1 MFSDAFNAI
10 KGALGN
16 TISSAIES
24 ILNATLFRLFYY
36 LEIALCKIVG
46 LLYEMFEVFAGI
58 NKVTYRGE
66 RDYLINI
73 FFYNRSI
80 NNVYWGMALIGIALA
95 FAFTIAAV
103 VRKVFDSSGKAQE
116 SLGQTITHFLRSVF
130 LILGLSAIMVVV
142 LNATNVLMQQVNYMF
157 SNAENLDI
165 PETIV
170 YTDEQYAAMG
180 RALNTIGNYSLVP
193 SYSSRYNLNTC
204 YNEIRQDLLY
214 LQQQGVFR
222 YHYPETDE
230 NGKPVK
236 SWQSVLQSIANASDL
251 RYDIPLDAYNDGVSR
266 AILDAMD
273 TLGKDAS
280 LRPLRE
286 FSRVTPSGTRVP
298 MDRFVFLMGTMRAA
312 KNSRYNENP
321 TLDDAIRGPYY
332 VGEKNIYDLDDVDED
347 FRIGF
352 DTDYI
357 IVYVAC
363 AALIWDL
370 AVIILNCIARI
381 FNMLF
386 LYLIAPPI
394 FAAQPL
400 DNGGKT
406 KQWMTAF
413 IVQALSVFGTVIAMQ
428 LLLIVLPIIA
438 SADLVLFENGM
449 LNIMAKL
456 VMVYGMFEVAKKAT
470 GLLTGILADSAGLQS
485 IQAGDMSSSA
495 SSLVG
500 GAASLATGVAGR
512 AAGLGMTVAGKVG
525 GFAAAPVGNLLSR
538 GWNATLGRLGGWWSN
553 LGKGDVAGQRAMA
566 SARERLASE
575 QAYEK
580 LTSSPPSDSDSESDT
595 SELPPRNDPPMPEQR
610 QSGGKNGPMSEQ
622 ALPKDPAPAQ
632 GNSPSAFSRPRAAGE
647 SREAPAPSGRPTL
660 DDRPVMSPPP
670 RRMTLSGKREEKD
683 LPHSMK

>member
-1 MFSDAFNAI
+1 
-10 KGALGN
+10 
-16 TISSAIES
+16 
-24 ILNATLFRLFYY
+24 
-36 LEIALCKIVG
+36 
-46 LLYEMFEVFAGI
+46 
-58 NKVTYRGE
+58 
-66 RDYLINI
+66 
-73 FFYNRSI
+73 
-80 NNVYWGMALIGIALA
+80 
-95 FAFTIAAV
+95 
-103 VRKVFDSSGKAQE
+103 
-116 SLGQTITHFLRSVF
+116 
-130 LILGLSAIMVVV
+130 
-142 LNATNVLMQQVNYMF
+142 
-157 SNAENLDI
+157 
-165 PETIV
+165 
-170 YTDEQYAAMG
+170 
-180 RALNTIGNYSLVP
+180 
-193 SYSSRYNLNTC
+193 
-204 YNEIRQDLLY
+204 
-214 LQQQGVFR
+214 
-222 YHYPETDE
+222 
-230 NGKPVK
+230 
-236 SWQSVLQSIANASDL
+236 
-251 RYDIPLDAYNDGVSR
+251 
-266 AILDAMD
+266 MD

-363 AALIWDL
+363 VALIWDL

-470 GLLTGILADSAGLQS
+470 ALLTGILADSAGLQS